1 VLEGSRGVFVAAGFF
16 ALGGVLDI
24 GFAVF
29 LPSQP
34 GFWGVWEAA
43 GRSLVSLVV
52 AFGLL
57 RRLAFFR
64 YLAAIY
70 CVAMLLTYGAVLLL
84 AYSGTDASFS
94 RALILQS
101 LYEIPA
107 CGVLLPYF
115 RSPEAQEAFSQPL
128 IRS

>member
-1 VLEGSRGVFVAAGFF
+1 MLEGSRGVFVAAGFF
-16 ALGGVLDI
+16 ALGGVLDV

-52 AFGLL
+52 AFGLF
-57 RRLAFFR
+57 RRLALFR
-64 YLAAIY
+64 FLAAVY
-70 CVAMLLTYGAVLLL
+70 CVAMLLTYAVVLFL
-84 AYSGTDASFS
+84 AYSGTEASFS

-115 RSPEAQEAFSQPL
+115 RSVEAEEAFSQPL
-128 IRS
+128 FRP